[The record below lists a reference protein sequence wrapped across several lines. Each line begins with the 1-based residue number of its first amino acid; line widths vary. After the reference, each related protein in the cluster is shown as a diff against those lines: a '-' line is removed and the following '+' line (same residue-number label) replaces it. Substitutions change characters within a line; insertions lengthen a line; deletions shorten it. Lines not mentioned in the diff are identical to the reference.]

1 MNIFIGGAWP
11 YANGSLHLGHISAL
25 IPGDIIARYH
35 RLKGDTVC
43 YVSGSDCH
51 GTPIQVRAKK
61 EQTSPEYIANFYHTE
76 FKSNFENLGFSYDYY
91 GSTMADYHKDFVKQ
105 YILSILDSP
114 YLYRKKIENVFC
126 KNCNQFLPDRFIVGT
141 CPMCGKDAK
150 GDQCEYCGNLLDDLN
165 LENKKCI
172 ICGETPI
179 ARDSEHLYISFSKL
193 GDEIKTYINS
203 VSNWRKNAL
212 DLSNRYIN
220 EGLKDRAI
228 TRDTHWGIEVPL
240 WGFKH
245 KRIYV
250 WVDALLGYLSTSIEW
265 LNLNNI
271 PVDTFWSRSNNSKH
285 YYVHGKDNIPFHTII
300 LPSLLTIGGD
310 YHLPDAIISSEHLKL
325 EGHKI
330 STNTDS
336 SVWIPEL
343 LKQFDPDTIR
353 YFLIIN
359 GPEKRDADFSWR
371 EFINSHNG
379 ELIGAFGN
387 FINRNTKFI
396 DKNFGGKIPEGSYDL
411 KTKVDIN
418 ALFSSI
424 GTQIENG
431 DFKQA
436 LEDLFAFIRNSN
448 KYFDMNKPWET
459 LKSNIKLCNDTIF
472 TCAQIIANISI
483 LLEPFLPF
491 SAKKIRAQFSIAEYN
506 WAPIEIASGLA
517 LLPGDILF
525 SRIEKED
532 FETEKS
538 ESNYML

>member
-25 IPGDIIARYH
+25 IPGDILARYH

-43 YVSGSDCH
+43 YISGSDCH

-61 EQTSPEYIANFYHTE
+61 EHTSPESIATFYHNE

-105 YILSILDSP
+105 YILTILDSP

-165 LENKKCI
+165 LDNKKCI

-193 GDEIKTYINS
+193 GTEIKTYINS

-250 WVDALLGYLSTSIEW
+250 WVDALLGYISTSMEW

-271 PVDTFWSRSNNSKH
+271 PIDSFWSENNNSKH

-300 LPSLLTIGGD
+300 LPCLLKIGGD
-310 YHLPDAIISSEHLKL
+310 YHLPDVIISSEHLKL

-359 GPEKRDADFSWR
+359 GPEKRDADFSWL

-396 DKNFGGKIPEGSYDL
+396 EKNFNGKIPEGIYDA
-411 KTKVDIN
+411 KIKIDIIS
-418 ALFSSI
+418 LFTSI
-424 GTQIENG
+424 GNQIENG

-436 LEDLFAFIRNSN
+436 LEDLFAFIRSSN
-448 KYFDMNKPWET
+448 KYFDINKPWET
-459 LKSNIKLCNDTIF
+459 LKSDVESCNNTIF
-472 TCAQIIANISI
+472 TCAQIIANLSI

-491 SAKKIRAQFSIAEYN
+491 SSNKIRTQFNIASYT
-506 WAPIEIASGLA
+506 WAPIEIKANLN
-517 LLPGDILF
+517 LLPCDILF
-525 SRIEKED
+525 SRIEKDD

-538 ESNYML
+538 EQNYIL